1 MSSLLLV
8 GIAAAHSHH
17 GLEDI
22 LRREGLL
29 RPVGSHGARE
39 LAVCGL
45 VNALDREMRRGRELR
60 SGGMSIKVV
69 APLNGPSGSGCSVAR
84 SDLVLLWGICGGT
97 RPAGEMAE
105 QKARCEC
112 VQDIKSVQ
120 QGSKDAMV
128 LQGRL
133 GAVETASR
141 AKLHKGCWRATTR
154 WA

>member
-60 SGGMSIKVV
+60 SGGMSVKVV

-84 SDLVLLWGICGGT
+84 SDLVLLWVSVVALVW
-97 RPAGEMAE
+97 PA
-105 QKARCEC
+105 KWLNRR
-112 VQDIKSVQ
+112 
-120 QGSKDAMV
+120 QGVNAF
-128 LQGRL
+128 RI
-133 GAVETASR
+133 
-141 AKLHKGCWRATTR
+141 
-154 WA
+154 